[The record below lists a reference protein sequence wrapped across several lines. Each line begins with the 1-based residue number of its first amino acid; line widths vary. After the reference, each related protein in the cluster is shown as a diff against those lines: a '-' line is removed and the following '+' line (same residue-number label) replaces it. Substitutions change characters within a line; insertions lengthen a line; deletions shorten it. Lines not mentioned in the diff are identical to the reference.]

1 MIKKAWFA
9 LGCFWGAEYYFT
21 KLKGVENT
29 SVGYMGGKTENPS
42 YKDVCTQITGHY
54 ETIEVEYNSEKISY
68 EKLVRYFFEIH
79 DFTQTDGQGPDI
91 GPQYQSVIFW
101 SDPKEK
107 EIAEKQIDILKSMDY
122 KVATKLLQAERFWP
136 AEEYHQDYY
145 EHKGTEPYCHKYH
158 KIF

>member
-9 LGCFWGAEYYFT
+9 SGCFWGAEYYFT

-42 YKDVCTQITGHY
+42 YKDVCTQTTGHY

-91 GPQYQSVIFW
+91 LSLIH
-101 SDPKEK
+101 
-107 EIAEKQIDILKSMDY
+107 I
-122 KVATKLLQAERFWP
+122 
-136 AEEYHQDYY
+136 
-145 EHKGTEPYCHKYH
+145 
-158 KIF
+158 